1 MFTESYRQSKYATA
15 MENEL
20 RSLQGES
27 LVASSGKLAYL
38 DRMLIRLKLDGS
50 RVLLFRY

>member
-1 MFTESYRQSKYATA
+1 MEA
-15 MENEL
+15 MESEL

-38 DRMLIRLKLDGS
+38 DRMLLRLRRDGS
-50 RVLLFRY
+50 RVLLFRCSVALVVEEC